1 MLRLFYVLNFYL
13 NYLKLQSC
21 KRLNK
26 RYNTFFKNLHYFYVT
41 AFDHL
46 CTAFCC
52 TA

>member
-1 MLRLFYVLNFYL
+1 MMIRLFYVLYFYL
-13 NYLKLQSC
+13 NYLKLEPC
-21 KRLNK
+21 KKLNR
-26 RYNTFFKNLHYFYVT
+26 RYNTDFKNSSFYVI